1 MLQEERHKQI
11 LEELE
16 NNNIVRIAQLSK
28 NLGVT
33 RQTIRRDLAELEK
46 TGLIKKVHGGAVLN
60 KTNVEPSYSI
70 RNNTNIQEKEI
81 IAKKAVEFVDE
92 GDAIF
97 LDIGTTTLMMAKKL
111 KKRNKLTV
119 ITNFLLIAL
128 ELANS
133 PGIKVIMSGG
143 ELRGEELSLSGPISN
158 KSVEN
163 IFLDKSFIGVG
174 GLSIEGGFTDYHL
187 DESEFRRMMIKHSK
201 KSYALADHSKMN
213 VTAIFK
219 SADIHEIDVL
229 ITDEKSPESLL
240 KHLAEKGIE
249 VIKLKT

>member
-46 TGLIKKVHGGAVLN
+46 TGLIKKVHGGAILN
-60 KTNVEPSYSI
+60 KTNVESSYSI

>member
-46 TGLIKKVHGGAVLN
+46 TGLIKKVHGGAILN

>member
-46 TGLIKKVHGGAVLN
+46 TGLIKKVHGGAILN

-97 LDIGTTTLMMAKKL
+97 LDIGTTTLMMAKRL

-229 ITDEKSPESLL
+229 ITDDKSPESLL

>member
-46 TGLIKKVHGGAVLN
+46 TGLIKKVHGGAILN

-229 ITDEKSPESLL
+229 ITDDKSPESLL